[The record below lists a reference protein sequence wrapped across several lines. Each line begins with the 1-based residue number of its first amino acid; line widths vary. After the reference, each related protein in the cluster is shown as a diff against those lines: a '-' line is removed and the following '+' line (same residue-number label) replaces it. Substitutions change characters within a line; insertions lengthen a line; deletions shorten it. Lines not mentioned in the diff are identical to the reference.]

1 MPLCTTCYGQA
12 QKTDAQ
18 CPRCNT
24 DLNAWRRESTY
35 LLHAY
40 AIPVIVLAL
49 VAATILALLL
59 SFNVVSAFL
68 PFFPSVFVALG
79 LCASWYAI
87 WQEAWVRQV
96 RPRWSPS
103 VTQWVVVTMVL
114 ALLLGATALL
124 LEYGW
129 DVAELALLRRLVLLG
144 LVSRACMCLAAS
156 LTLVVIQLYISDLK
170 ERVPQPIFVDINK
183 RSAIVQRTAGQQV
196 GGKDLEVLA
205 TERAKD
211 GGVWLPVREC
221 RGRVV
226 MPNPSSGGNLES
238 GSSIILP
245 SWIVRADR
253 WGRVRSMRP
262 HGGAV

>member
-18 CPRCNT
+18 CPRYNT

-59 SFNVVSAFL
+59 SFKVANAFL

-96 RPRWSPS
+96 RPSWRPS
-103 VTQWVVVTMVL
+103 VIHWIIATMLL
-114 ALLLGATALL
+114 ALLFGAVALV
-124 LEYGW
+124 LEHRW
-129 DVAELALLRRLVLLG
+129 DGAELEMVRKLALLG
-144 LVSRACMCLAAS
+144 LVSLACMCLTVS
-156 LTLVVIQLYISDLK
+156 LTLVVIQSYISDLK
-170 ERVPQPIFVDINK
+170 ERVPQPIFVDIK
-183 RSAIVQRTAGQQV
+183 KLSAIVQRTAGEQV
-196 GGKDLEVLA
+196 GGKTLEVLA

-211 GGVWLPVREC
+211 GRVWLQVGEC

-226 MPNPSSGGNLES
+226 LPNLSSGGKLES
-238 GSSIILP
+238 GSITLP